1 MKPPIVIVLVLAA
14 FAIGAGGTYL
24 LLRPAANG
32 ASSNS
37 SNPQLVNDVLRQAL
51 LGEDPLEPRAD
62 DSRTSARLT
71 AAAAQLDQT
80 FSGNPA
86 LAAAMR
92 QTIGRALVGLGQF
105 AEGQRLLQQSID
117 ARRAMSPV
125 PQAELARNLMDL
137 ASAYYW
143 QAQLDQAEVAV
154 REAADLHRAVSGE
167 RSDALAA
174 DLSFLAAVI
183 SARGDQAAAEQILR
197 QVLEMRRGMY
207 GPTHRD
213 VALALKNLAVSLRT
227 QGKIND
233 AIAVQR
239 EALKVIKSLPSF
251 DPADLTGAQVN
262 LAQVL
267 LASNDG
273 PNRLEAIGLLNE
285 ALTRKRAAMGDD
297 QISVAITNQQLGD
310 ALRDNGD
317 IGDSEMALVEAL
329 RVFKLRNAPPALTAN
344 AALGLGR
351 TLMLRAAD
359 DLAEPYL
366 REALEL
372 RSRGDR
378 ARIPEAALW
387 LGKSLFYQKKY
398 DEAEPMLE
406 TAYNFGLQTPGL
418 ENPAIAKDA
427 GETLIKMYEKQGK
440 PDKLMEW
447 HAKMANPGAEAR
459 PQTTTAPAS
468 GQP

>member
-1 MKPPIVIVLVLAA
+1 MKPPLVIVLVIAALAL
-14 FAIGAGGTYL
+14 GASGTWL
-24 LLRPAANG
+24 LLRPAAG
-32 ASSNS
+32 SGSSDA
-37 SNPQLVNDVLRQAL
+37 SNPQLVNDVLRQAF
-51 LGEDPLEPRAD
+51 LGEDPMEPRSD
-62 DSRTSARLT
+62 DIRTAARLVAT
-71 AAAAQLDQT
+71 AAQLDHT
-80 FSGNPA
+80 FSGNPV
-86 LAAAMR
+86 LATAMR

-105 AEGQRLLQQSID
+105 ADGQRLLQQSID

-143 QAQLDQAEVAV
+143 QAQFDQAEVAV
-154 REAADLHRAVSGE
+154 REAAELHKIVSGE

-183 SARGDQAAAEQILR
+183 SARGDQVDAEQVLR
-197 QVLEMRRGMY
+197 QVLEMRRAMY

-213 VALALKNLAVSLRT
+213 VALALKNLAVSLRA
-227 QGKIND
+227 QGKISE

-251 DPADLTGAQVN
+251 DPSDLTGAQVN

-267 LASNDG
+267 LATNEG

-285 ALTRKRAAMGDD
+285 ALTRKKAAIGQD

-317 IGDSEMALVEAL
+317 IGDSEVALVEAL

-372 RSRGDR
+372 RSRADR

-387 LGKSLFYQKKY
+387 LGKNLLYQKKY

-406 TAYNFGLQTPGL
+406 AAYNFGLQTPGPD
-418 ENPAIAKDA
+418 NPAIAKDA
-427 GETLIKMYEKQGK
+427 GETIIKMYEEQGK
-440 PDKLMEW
+440 PDKMAEW
-447 HAKMANPGAEAR
+447 HAKMANPGVSA
-459 PQTTTAPAS
+459 TTTPTT
-468 GQP
+468 QP